1 MTELYAEY
9 LERLQ
14 AILAYEFYG
23 ISVQHI
29 SIAALLIAMSV
40 FVFSGPRDR
49 GVLGRIFDLLLV
61 ILLVALLVG
70 CVIGGLYIGYD
81 YGHPAWGALA
91 GVMLFFAIFSVY
103 GTIKTRKENARS
115 RAELAAFLKSKNL

>member
-29 SIAALLIAMSV
+29 SIAALIIAMSL

-49 GVLGRIFDLLLV
+49 GVLGRIFDLLV
-61 ILLVALLVG
+61 VVLLVALLVG
-70 CVIGGLYIGYD
+70 CIIGGLYLGHD

-91 GVMLFFAIFSVY
+91 GVMVFLAVFSVY
-103 GTIKTRKENARS
+103 GTIKTRRENAHS
-115 RAELAAFLKSKNL
+115 RAELAAFLKSKNI